1 MSSGLI
7 YAVIV
12 GAWAAVLIPMWLRR
26 QDARAQQ
33 RAEED
38 SPLAVR
44 VVSRGGEERRE
55 TSRRTRPDPV
65 EDLPRLPRRPAGA
78 WGGRRSLAARRRRL
92 LGALMGVT
100 VFATVGALLSVL
112 SVRFLAGCL
121 LLLSGYLVHL
131 RLQARRD
138 AALARRRRELRK
150 RTEARMRRV
159 DSAERVVE
167 THLAL
172 DAERAALLQQE
183 REREAAEGQAREAA
197 EQEEQERRR
206 LAELAAAGWEPRP
219 TTLPTYVTAPTAPE
233 AGSRPETAGDP
244 LPGEQGEAA
253 APVPVERELEPRPR
267 AVND

>member
-159 DSAERVVE
+159 DSAERVV
-167 THLAL
+167 AL
-172 DAERAALLQQE
+172 RRARDAERALA
-183 REREAAEGQAREAA
+183 EAAADARAEELPALEEAA
-197 EQEEQERRR
+197 RI
-206 LAELAAAGWEPRP
+206 AAANAEQAWEPRSVP
-219 TTLPTYVTAPTAPE
+219 LPTYVTSPSARPQRTIELASGARWVAVPAPAEP
-233 AGSRPETAGDP
+233 
-244 LPGEQGEAA
+244 AA
-253 APVPVERELEPRPR
+253 DDADAPR
-267 AVND
+267 AVNE